1 MVCQTRRLSQC
12 LGVARLVLQSSN
24 MVRSRRFQML
34 DALEQRFAVMETW
47 LGQQK
52 EGSMVHDFE
61 AGIV

>member
-12 LGVARLVLQSSN
+12 LSVARLVLQSSS

-34 DALEQRFAVMETW
+34 DALEQRFAAMETW

-52 EGSMVHDFE
+52 EGGMVHAFE